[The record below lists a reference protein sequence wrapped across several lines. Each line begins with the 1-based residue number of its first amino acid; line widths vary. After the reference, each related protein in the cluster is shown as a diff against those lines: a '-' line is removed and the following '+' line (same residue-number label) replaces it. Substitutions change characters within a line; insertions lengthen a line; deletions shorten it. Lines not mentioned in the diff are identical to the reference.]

1 LFTFLRFLRF
11 PRSEWEK
18 AIETIP
24 SDIKENLMTTYTW
37 MKEEGKAEGKLEG
50 KLEGRLEG
58 KLQKEIEVILK
69 GYDES
74 LKISVLANITNL
86 TEDAVIKIL
95 KEHNGFVS

>member
-1 LFTFLRFLRF
+1 MVSEISKT
-11 PRSEWEK
+11 EWEK
-18 AIETIP
+18 AIKTIP

-37 MKEEGKAEGKLEG
+37 MKEEGKLEG

-69 GYDES
+69 GYDEN